1 VFKTVAEIRDY
12 AVWEMVKGM
21 WSKAQWV
28 LPGVVAGL
36 ISKART
42 GTFDYYVCA
51 GVVMATILLRYTLPR
66 AVWQPPRHP
75 PRHPKDLPMDH
86 AGAGLSDGA
95 SPPAFDIVAMF
106 KQRLGENYQLHA
118 QYINPAWAKVTQL
131 IGYDKI
137 WAKAEGCYL
146 WDTDGQRTLDCVS
159 GFCVSNIGHNH
170 PLVRQALRHTLSEAL
185 PNLLQLDCGLLAG
198 LLAEALVQRIPW
210 LDMVFFAN
218 SGSEAIEAAIKFARA
233 STGRPRILYAD
244 GSYHGVTYGA
254 LSVTGHPMWRT
265 GFAPLVPETSAVP
278 FGDAAALETELA
290 KGNVAGVVLEPIQVG
305 AGILVPD
312 DTYLPRVQALCR
324 QHQAL
329 FVLDEIHTGCG
340 RTGPFLAS
348 EHWQLEPDV
357 ICLSKGLSG
366 AMVPVAAVVTRKEV
380 IKGVFSRLDRSCVHA
395 STFMGNNLAMVSGL
409 ATLHILETEHLFARC
424 HAMGEYLMQ
433 SLAPFKEHY
442 EFVKDVRGRGLLV
455 GVEFGEP
462 TSFFLRQAWALMHK
476 INPGLFAQAF
486 TMPLLAEHRILTQVA
501 GHNEN
506 VLKVAP
512 ALVVTKDDIDY
523 FTQSL
528 DSVLKSAH
536 AFPGPFW
543 DVSRRLG
550 RNALFSGAE

>member
-1 VFKTVAEIRDY
+1 MFKNVVEMRDNDL
-12 AVWEMVKGM
+12 WEMVKWI
-21 WSKAQWV
+21 WSKTQPV

-36 ISKART
+36 ISKAQT
-42 GTFDYYVCA
+42 GTFDYYVFA
-51 GVVMATILLRYTLPR
+51 GVVMATIILMYTLPR
-66 AVWQPPRHP
+66 AVWRPTRHP
-75 PRHPKDLPMDH
+75 TLHHQDLNIDH
-86 AGAGLSDGA
+86 AGYGLGDGEYQ
-95 SPPAFDIVAMF
+95 PAFDIVGIF
-106 KQRLGENYQLHA
+106 KQRLGENYKLHA
-118 QYINPAWAKVTQL
+118 KYINPAWAKVTQL
-131 IGYDKI
+131 IGYDKT

-170 PLVRQALRHTLSEAL
+170 PIVRHALRNTLSESL
-185 PNLLQLDCGLLAG
+185 PNLIQLDCALLSG

-218 SGSEAIEAAIKFARA
+218 SGSEAIDAAIKFARA
-233 STGRPRILYAD
+233 STNRQRILYAD

-254 LSVTGHPMWRT
+254 LSVTGHTMWRK
-265 GFAPLVPETSAVP
+265 GFEPLVPDTIAVP
-278 FGDAAALETELA
+278 FGDTEALETEFA
-290 KGNVAGVVLEPIQVG
+290 NGNVAGVFMEPIQVG
-305 AGILVPD
+305 AGIIVPD
-312 DTYLPRVQALCR
+312 DTYLPRVQDLCR
-324 QHQAL
+324 QHKAL
-329 FVLDEIHTGCG
+329 FVMDEIHTGCG
-340 RTGPFLAS
+340 RTGTFLAS

-366 AMVPVAAVVTRKEV
+366 AMVPVSAVVTRKEV

-409 ATLHILETEHLFARC
+409 ATLHILETENLYARC
-424 HAMGEYLMQ
+424 REMGEYLVK
-433 SLAPFKEHY
+433 SLAPFKEQY
-442 EFVKDVRGRGLLV
+442 ELVKDVRGRGLLV

-462 TSFFLRQAWALMHK
+462 TSFFLRQAWSMMHK

-486 TMPLLAEHRILTQVA
+486 TMPLLEEHRILTQVA

-512 ALVVTKDDIDY
+512 ALVVTKEDIDY

-536 AFPGPFW
+536 SFPGPFW
-543 DVSRRLG
+543 EVSRRLG
-550 RNALFSGAE
+550 MNTLF